1 MKKKSKKKGKKAVLA
16 PLSLPE
22 EQLRTQTEGKIPLR
36 VRTVSGKWSAK
47 STVAWSI
54 SLPVM
59 THPEDD
65 AWLLRLRDAFLRFLL
80 AEAEKER
87 DEVWF
92 GGMEWEKTATELILK
107 TAYCPFSKREYRKRA
122 VITCNDQ
129 GAVSRIRFFP
139 QASGKKK
146 SESLP
151 SQALSSAQRQSA
163 GHGER

>member
-1 MKKKSKKKGKKAVLA
+1 MKKKSKKKEKKAVLA

-22 EQLRTQTEGKIPLR
+22 EQLRTQTEGEIPLR

-47 STVAWSI
+47 STVAWNV

-59 THPEDD
+59 SHPEDD

-92 GGMEWEKTATELILK
+92 GGMEWEQAPSELILK

-122 VITCNDQ
+122 VITCTES
-129 GAVSRIRFFP
+129 GAVSRIRFFS
-139 QASGKKK
+139 QSSGKKE
-146 SESLP
+146 SESSP

-163 GHGER
+163 GQGDR